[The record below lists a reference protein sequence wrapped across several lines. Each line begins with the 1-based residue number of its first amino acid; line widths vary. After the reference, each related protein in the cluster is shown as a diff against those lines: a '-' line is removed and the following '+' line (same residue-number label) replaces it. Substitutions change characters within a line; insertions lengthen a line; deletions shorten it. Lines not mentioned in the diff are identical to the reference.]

1 MKSLVTYT
9 LATPLLF
16 TATQLEDHKFTECG
30 TFDASRSGWS
40 PTIEGG
46 YIMELSGDVDVLRF
60 TTQSK
65 KVNKAEVERKLKVVV
80 DSYMQEYNTK
90 PNKSE
95 LKTLEAEVT
104 ESLIPTTTAG
114 KEQHATVIITKTKVY
129 VEGSY
134 KQAELILANL
144 RAILGSLPVQVV
156 EVAENVTSKLTT
168 MVKDELNTD
177 KFVLAD
183 KVSLLT
189 PDELKVSQTSGSVYG
204 SEAVDLAA
212 NGATVTSLQLEYNSF
227 TLFTLKDDFSISGI
241 KFSKD
246 LGANLEKEDEVGS
259 AILQVQEVI
268 KLVGDLIEEFGGL
281 VKEEA

>member
-16 TATQLEDHKFTECG
+16 TADQLEDHKFVECG

-40 PTIEGG
+40 PTIEGD

-80 DSYMQEYNTK
+80 DSYVQECGTK

-95 LKTLEAEVT
+95 LKTMEAEVT

-156 EVAENVTSKLTT
+156 EVSENVTGKLTI

-183 KVSLLT
+183 KVSLVT

-204 SEAVDLAA
+204 SEAVDLAT
-212 NGATVTSLQLEYNSF
+212 NGAAVTSLQLEYNSF

-246 LGANLEKEDEVGS
+246 LVANLEKEDEVGS
-259 AILQVQEVI
+259 VILQVQEVI
-268 KLVGDLIEEFGGL
+268 KLVDDLIEEFGGL
-281 VKEEA
+281 VVEEA